1 MDTWTGRVRVLRV
14 VTYHDCGF
22 PLNPQIVEGQI
33 EGCVSM
39 ALGQTLQE
47 RVDLREG
54 QVFNPDFLT
63 YRLPITHDTPA
74 MVSGMIHS
82 HEPLGPFGAKEVGE
96 GAVSGV
102 MAAVANA
109 VYDAVGA
116 RITSLPITPAK
127 VLAALAAAGRDARAR

>member
-1 MDTWTGRVRVLRV
+1 
-14 VTYHDCGF
+14 
-22 PLNPQIVEGQI
+22 VEGQI

-47 RVDLREG
+47 RVDIREG

-63 YRLPITHDTPA
+63 YRMPLTHDMPE

-82 HEPLGPFGAKEVGE
+82 NEPHGPFGAKEVGE

-109 VYDAVGA
+109 VYDAVGV
-116 RITSLPITPAK
+116 RIKSLPITPAK
-127 VLAALAAAGRDARAR
+127 VFAGLQKASRNKG